1 MRCGFEKLSY
11 LIREEMKHDI
21 DYGDLFIFLG
31 INRRRLKG
39 LCFDGSGLIIF
50 CKRTEKKSFMNVEEL
65 DGRLE
70 LSRKEFELL
79 IHGSVLRKY
88 SLPKK

>member
-11 LIREEMKHDI
+11 LIREEIKMDI
-21 DYGDLFIFLG
+21 NYGDLFIFLG
-31 INRRRLKG
+31 TNRRRLKG

-50 CKRTEKKSFMNVEEL
+50 SKRTEKKSFMNVNDL
-65 DGRLE
+65 DGKLE
-70 LSRKEFELL
+70 LSRGELELL